1 MEASLKLSFELISGH
16 VFHKQC
22 WASKERRSAIP
33 FLSFP
38 TFCSRNNICIKRIQ
52 KFEQLNHY
60 DEHCKGSEDRYFGVG
75 WVFSERIYPG
85 FYLQE
90 QRKGKK
96 YRTCIKKKVLL
107 VSQIS
112 YKSLHFLPR
121 TSGIPNH
128 GKKDPGNPSSSYSTH
143 WITVAENLLIDLFL
157 LNKHIWGRLYH
168 SLRLKKRDAD
178 ADDIFILDS

>member
-107 VSQIS
+107 FSQIS

-121 TSGIPNH
+121 SQPWQEGTWQSIQQ
-128 GKKDPGNPSSSYSTH
+128 S
-143 WITVAENLLIDLFL
+143 IQFL
-157 LNKHIWGRLYH
+157 LY
-168 SLRLKKRDAD
+168 SLDHCCRKAVNWPL
-178 ADDIFILDS
+178 STE